1 MLFWR
6 GRHQGVLAGVIA
18 LAVIAGCTSTVAPT
32 AVPTVTST
40 PSSSPTLTQTPPTA
54 TPTVT
59 PTWDA
64 DQAAAVK
71 SVEEFIGT
79 SMKILADPS
88 AFTSDQTSKLLSS
101 SSGGDALA
109 ASVGSFDTMRKKGFR
124 VLGSVNLL
132 RTSPTDPVDEGRG
145 REVHVTVCLD
155 QSSLQAVDRAGDAV
169 SDERY
174 QYPDYLLRQFS
185 VRRPVDGDA
194 FLVFGF
200 QTING
205 ACP

>member
-1 MLFWR
+1 MLFSR
-6 GRHQGVLAGVIA
+6 DRRTVGLVGGIA
-18 LAVIAGCTSTVAPT
+18 LAVLAGCTSPAPT
-32 AVPTVTST
+32 AIT
-40 PSSSPTLTQTPPTA
+40 PSMSPSLTQAPTPTETA

-64 DQAAAVK
+64 DQTAAVR

-79 SMKILADPS
+79 SMRILADPS
-88 AFTSDQTSKLLSS
+88 AFTSNQTSKLLSS
-101 SSGGDALA
+101 SSGGDALS
-109 ASVGSFDTMRKKGFR
+109 ASVGSFDTMREKGFR
-124 VLGSVNLL
+124 VLGSVELV
-132 RTSPTDPVDEGRG
+132 RTLPTRPVDESRG

-155 QSSLQAVDRAGDAV
+155 QSSLRAVDQDGNTV

-185 VRRPVDGDA
+185 VRRPLDGES